1 VVSVSLVVELRL
13 APAFSTFVDV
23 ACVVGSDREYPMIIK
38 QLHEI
43 ALRSLKPLSPPSP
56 FPTILQQNCVRG
68 KLNAGTSYMRTL
80 GVLGNKFVHTN
91 TREKGQQM
99 REKGRL

>member
-56 FPTILQQNCVRG
+56 FPTILHQ